1 MRALLV
7 ANTFATTT
15 DGTIQSQVVSE
26 LSRHLE
32 ITVANTSARND
43 AIEIAK
49 EAQHQGFELVIGLG
63 GDGTINEIANG
74 LLMNGPNPQG
84 PMFAAIPG
92 GNGNVFARNMGLSE
106 NPLEATAQI
115 LNALDA
121 NNIKEIGV
129 GKIATNNISRWFLF
143 NAGIGLDAAVMAEM
157 EARRANGKAV
167 SDFAYAILA
176 LKELFAKT
184 DRKHAALSLV
194 SNSGEVYR
202 DVYFALIVNLAP
214 WAYLGS
220 KPLNPMPLAGHDT
233 ALDVYAPTSLSIATV
248 WKLARRAM
256 AGKSAENDR
265 NVIALVDQGQIHIQA
280 ERPLWIQVDGDV
292 VTQSTELTATHVPNA
307 LRTVANL
314 PIT

>member
-1 MRALLV
+1 MRTLLV

-15 DGTIQSQVVSE
+15 DGTIQAQVVSE
-26 LSRHLE
+26 LSRHLDV
-32 ITVANTSARND
+32 TVANTSARND

-49 EAQHQGFELVIGLG
+49 EAQQRGFELVIGLG

-115 LNALDA
+115 LKSIESNKL
-121 NNIKEIGV
+121 KSIGV

-167 SDFAYAILA
+167 SDFAYATLA
-176 LKELFAKT
+176 LRELFTKT

-194 SNSGEVYR
+194 SDSGDVYR
-202 DVYFALIVNLAP
+202 DAYFALIVNLAP

-220 KPLNPMPLAGHDT
+220 KPLNPLPLASHET
-233 ALDVYAPTSLSIATV
+233 ALDIYAPTSLSISAV

-256 AGKSAENDR
+256 AGKSAENSR
-265 NVIALVDQGQIHIQA
+265 NVIALMDQGQIHIQA
-280 ERPLWIQVDGDV
+280 KRPLWIQVDGDV
-292 VTQSTELTATHVPNA
+292 VTQSTELTATHVPDA
-307 LRTVANL
+307 LRTVTNL
-314 PIT
+314 PN